1 MSWLR
6 VIPQEVNY
14 FYQYICAAQRKHP
27 VLQSGRGRLNSGYV
41 GLILALPHTIWVSWN
56 KIFNLSEPYIS

>member
-27 VLQSGRGRLNSGYV
+27 VLQSGRGRLNSGYFGLNLNSVTYFV
-41 GLILALPHTIWVSWN
+41 GEL
-56 KIFNLSEPYIS
+56 E